1 VHGSSGNAAGAGAVD
16 VMAVHYLP
24 HGELL
29 HTELVE
35 LRTTHMATL
44 IQCVPGAKA
53 WIRIAF
59 FRVDDLAVRETE
71 LPMNKQ
77 NFPQYSKSS
86 DPHPRTFFICNIIY
100 SYPEVIVRNVAQ
112 QTENHFYIKRYTL

>member
-1 VHGSSGNAAGAGAVD
+1 MRGSSGNAAGAGAGD
-16 VMAVHYLP
+16 VMAVHHLP

-44 IQCVPGAKA
+44 IQCLPGAKA

-59 FRVDDLAVRETE
+59 FRVDDLAVREKNW
-71 LPMNKQ
+71 P
-77 NFPQYSKSS
+77 
-86 DPHPRTFFICNIIY
+86 
-100 SYPEVIVRNVAQ
+100 
-112 QTENHFYIKRYTL
+112 